1 MTALLWTSICDLAK
15 MAVLSRLSDIETCTL
30 IVIDQTEGRKY
41 VFGQPIEDGEEADC
55 HCHHNGRISGL
66 EGHEP
71 HIEANGNGTLNGLT
85 HGNDTLP
92 AVSPDNDDSSPTAGT
107 NNALKTTKLHKPPI
121 ATLIIRSSTVYP
133 LLLLQT
139 DHGFASSYLL
149 SRLDVRPSL
158 TAFFRLF
165 ILNRDNLH
173 NGTTLPS
180 QVFNHLLGGAKQAWD
195 VVTKLLGTQDGE
207 LVRARRDVRRH
218 YDLGNELFAA
228 FLSKDMT
235 YSCPIW
241 EEMKPPLGRE
251 ETLEEAQDR
260 KLKHIITLARL
271 KPTDHVLEI
280 GSGWGS
286 FAITAARTVGCRVTS
301 LTLSRE
307 QKAWTDQK
315 IADAKLEHLVEVLLM
330 DYRELELPERE
341 EERFDKVVSIEM
353 IEAVGEKGLRGFFER
368 VDAFVKRRGG
378 IVVLQG
384 IVMPEGRH
392 EEYSKREE

>member
-15 MAVLSRLSDIETCTL
+15 MAVLSRLSNIETGTL

-41 VFGQPIEDGEEADC
+41 VFGQPIEDGEEVDC
-55 HCHHNGRISGL
+55 HCHNNGRISCL

-71 HIEANGNGTLNGLT
+71 HIEVNDNGLT
-85 HGNDTLP
+85 HDG
-92 AVSPDNDDSSPTAGT
+92 DSSPAASPNNNDSLPTAGAD
-107 NNALKTTKLHKPPI
+107 NAPKTTNLHKPPTT
-121 ATLIIRSSTVYP
+121 TLIIRSLTVYP

-149 SRLDVRPSL
+149 SYLDVRPSL

-165 ILNRDNLH
+165 ILNRDTLH

-180 QVFNHLLGGAKQAWD
+180 QVLNRLLGGVKQAWD
-195 VVTKLLGTQDGE
+195 VVTKLLGTQRGE
-207 LVRARRDVRRH
+207 LARARRDVRRH

-241 EEMKPPLGRE
+241 EANPPLGRE

-260 KLKHIITLARL
+260 KIKHIISLARL

-286 FAITAARTVGCRVTS
+286 FAITAAKTVGCRVTS

-315 IADAKLEHLVEVLLM
+315 IADAELGHLVEVLLM
-330 DYRELELPERE
+330 DYRELELPESE

-368 VDAFVKRRGG
+368 VDALVKRRGG